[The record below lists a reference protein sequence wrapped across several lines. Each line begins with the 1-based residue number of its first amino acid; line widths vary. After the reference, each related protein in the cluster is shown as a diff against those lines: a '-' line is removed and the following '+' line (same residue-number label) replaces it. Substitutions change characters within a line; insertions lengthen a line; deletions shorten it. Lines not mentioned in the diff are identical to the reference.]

1 MSFGPSRQSL
11 ENGPKAGPPQATEST
26 GAGPVARRSIRSM
39 KLARVIGFAL
49 VAVSVVYF
57 LAAAWRQVD
66 SLPAIAWNAGALAAF
81 AGIVLLYLSQFLSGG
96 IAWHLW
102 LTSVHEPSRPLVAV
116 VLFSLSQIAKYVPGS
131 IAQHI
136 ARVALGRRY
145 GLGTPGMVVTIALE
159 QGCSIM
165 AGIAMACATVALLG
179 PAMAGL
185 ELPSPLRI
193 ALIAI
198 IALLLPMT
206 GIWLVGESRPA
217 IMNRWL
223 GPQPVASPGIA
234 TLASCFVLY
243 CANFVVSGWSIDL
256 LARYLFGAPESHVL
270 IAIGVF
276 VAAWIAGL
284 VAIVSPGGI
293 GVREAVMLAGL
304 TPVYGAG
311 TALGVAVCY
320 RVVTS
325 LGDGVGFLFGFLAE
339 KRLARIARTQR

>member
-1 MSFGPSRQSL
+1 
-11 ENGPKAGPPQATEST
+11 
-26 GAGPVARRSIRSM
+26 M
-39 KLARVIGFAL
+39 KLARMIGVLL

-57 LAAAWRQVD
+57 LAAAWQHAD
-66 SLPAIAWNAGALAAF
+66 QLPPVAWNAWALGALVAATS
-81 AGIVLLYLSQFLSGG
+81 LYLSQFLSGG

-102 LTSVHEPSRPLVAV
+102 LTSVREPSRPVVAV
-116 VLFSLSQIAKYVPGS
+116 ALFSLSQIAKYVPGS
-131 IAQHI
+131 VAQHI
-136 ARVALGRRY
+136 ARVALGRRH
-145 GLGTPGMVVTIALE
+145 GLGTSGMVVTIALE
-159 QGCSIM
+159 QGCSIV
-165 AGIAMACATVALLG
+165 AGIAMACATVALIG
-179 PAMAGL
+179 PAMVGV

-198 IALLLPMT
+198 IALLLPMA
-206 GIWLVGESRPA
+206 GIWMVGESRPA
-217 IMNRWL
+217 IMDRWL
-223 GPQPVASPGIA
+223 GPQRIKHPGLA

-243 CANFVVSGWSIDL
+243 CANFIISGWSIDL
-256 LARYLFGAPESHVL
+256 LARYLFGAPEGHVL

-276 VAAWIAGL
+276 VAAWVAGM

-325 LGDGVGFLFGFLAE
+325 LGDGVGFLFGFLME
-339 KRLARIARTQR
+339 KRLARPADAAR